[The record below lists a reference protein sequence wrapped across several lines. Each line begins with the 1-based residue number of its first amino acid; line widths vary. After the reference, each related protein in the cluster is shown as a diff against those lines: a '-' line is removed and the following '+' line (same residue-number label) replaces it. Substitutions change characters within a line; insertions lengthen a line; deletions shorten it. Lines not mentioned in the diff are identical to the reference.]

1 LGEASQKINGGE
13 ESTRRR
19 ARRTWRNPKRLPAR
33 DLLTKQKSLES
44 QRRASGTPPTPEES
58 ALDGRIRHWPRSP
71 QADPYQAG
79 LQALAGHV
87 KAALN
92 GELFAIAYNEFC
104 APTVEEAVEGLIAEG
119 AEEIVIV
126 PSMFTPGGGHSET
139 DIPETL
145 AALRT
150 TYPEVTFRYAWP
162 FNLGEVASLLV
173 QQLRRF

>member
-1 LGEASQKINGGE
+1 M
-13 ESTRRR
+13 
-19 ARRTWRNPKRLPAR
+19 
-33 DLLTKQKSLES
+33 
-44 QRRASGTPPTPEES
+44 
-58 ALDGRIRHWPRSP
+58 
-71 QADPYQAG
+71 
-79 LQALAGHV
+79 
-87 KAALN
+87 
-92 GELFAIAYNEFC
+92 
-104 APTVEEAVEGLIAEG
+104 EGLIAEG